1 MGGRF
6 AGPRRWLAALMRGRY
21 SPAVPVSQGK
31 RKQQSALVR
40 LITGSAKDRPVF
52 VGGCPRSG
60 TTLLGQQLHAH
71 PMLAMPPETRFVVES
86 YRRRAKFGDL
96 RDEANRV
103 AVAEW
108 IVDRKKSRFRDM
120 KLDRDRVIERIRNA
134 PPTIG
139 SLSGAVL
146 EEFAEVHGASRW
158 GDKRPLHVQL
168 LRLLFKLYPDMQFIH
183 LIRDAR
189 GTTASLK
196 KLGWW
201 GWEAP
206 EALDRWRRA
215 VEAGIAA
222 REYLGPDQYIELRY
236 EDLVA
241 DPVEQLQRLCE
252 FLKIPYSNQ
261 MLQHYETGPKLI
273 DKPYH
278 ERLAEPVN
286 ASAVERWR
294 SDLEPEELALV
305 EAKVGPLL
313 DEFGY
318 LRLSGLPPIPAELE
332 ERYRGNRKKRDQTA
346 KKSSAKERKQRQT
359 YSQPVGARLTSG
371 QKRLYYAMK
380 LLGRGG

>member
-1 MGGRF
+1 LAVPIGG
-6 AGPRRWLAALMRGRY
+6 GY

-31 RKQQSALVR
+31 RKQNSTLVR
-40 LITGSAKDRPVF
+40 LLTGSAKDRPVF

-60 TTLLGQQLHAH
+60 TTLLGQMLHAH

-86 YRRRAKFGDL
+86 FRRRAKFGDL

-108 IVDRKKSRFRDM
+108 IVDRKKSRFKDM
-120 KLDRDRVIERIRNA
+120 KLDRDRVVERIRSA

-168 LRLLFKLYPDMQFIH
+168 LRILFRLYPDMQFIH

-201 GWEAP
+201 GWGAP

-215 VEAGIAA
+215 IEAGIAA

-236 EDLVA
+236 EDLV
-241 DPVEQLQRLCE
+241 DNPVDELHRLAE
-252 FLKIPYSNQ
+252 FLRIPYTEK
-261 MLQHYETGPKLI
+261 MLAHYETGPKLI

-286 ASAVERWR
+286 AAAVERWR
-294 SDLEPEELALV
+294 TDLEPEELALV

-318 LRLSGLPPIPAELE
+318 QHLTDLPAVPDELE
-332 ERYRGNRKKRDQTA
+332 QRYRANRKSRDQST
-346 KKSSAKERKQRQT
+346 KKAQNRERKQLGSYT
-359 YSQPVGARLTSG
+359 LPVGARLTSG

-380 LLGRGG
+380 LTGRA